1 MTRLAASAVRSLAA
15 AGGPDGLAS
24 VELAI
29 RTAMHRLGGS
39 LLEELL
45 SLDPGQRG
53 PRVECG
59 HGHRAA
65 FVGYRGKR
73 LDTVLGPVTV
83 RRAWYHCLSCGG
95 GLAPRDTELGI
106 AGASLSPG
114 LRRMVAR
121 VGARSPFAQGRRD
134 LAELAGIELTAKR
147 VERSTEA
154 DGEMVKATSEA
165 TASAVLAGR
174 VVPFAPADPVER
186 LYVALDGTGVPT
198 VPRDT
203 AGRRGK
209 GPDGRAR
216 TREVKLGCLF
226 TGTGPDERG
235 QPVRDPGS
243 SSYVATLGTAEQFGA
258 LLYAEARRRGAGR
271 AEQLVVLG
279 DGAPWIWGLAA
290 EHFPGAIEIV
300 DLYHAREHLHALSAL
315 VAAALGA
322 DGPGWL
328 ADRLAELDRGDVAA
342 LLAATRQLALPD
354 AQAKEVEKAIGYFE
368 TNRERMRY
376 AQFRALGLFV
386 GSGAVEAGCRAVV
399 AQRLKL
405 SGMRW
410 TVRGASA
417 IVSLRCEDASGRWDE
432 VWKWLHTQTTV
443 A

>member
-1 MTRLAASAVRSLAA
+1 MQK
-15 AGGPDGLAS
+15 
-24 VELAI
+24 
-29 RTAMHRLGGS
+29 LGGS
-39 LLEELL
+39 LLEDLL
-45 SLDPGQRG
+45 ALDTGHRG
-53 PRVECG
+53 PRVDCG
-59 HGHRAA
+59 QGHQAR
-65 FVGYRGKR
+65 FVGYRAKR
-73 LDTVLGPVTV
+73 LDTVVGPAAL
-83 RRAWYHCLSCGG
+83 RRAYYHCPACGSG
-95 GLAPRDTELGI
+95 VVPRDTELGV

-114 LRRMVAR
+114 LARMVAR
-121 VGARSPFAQGRRD
+121 VGVHEPFAQARRD
-134 LAELAGIELTAKR
+134 LAELAGVELTAKR
-147 VERSTEA
+147 VERSAEA
-154 DGEMVKATSEA
+154 DGSRVRASVEREA
-165 TASAVLAGR
+165 AALLAGTLL
-174 VVPFAPADPVER
+174 PLGPTGPVER

-226 TGTGPDERG
+226 TGTGLDERG

-243 SSYVATLGTAEQFGA
+243 SSYVATLGTAEQFGS
-258 LLYAEARRRGAGR
+258 LLYAEARRRGADR
-271 AEQLVVLG
+271 ARQLVVLG
-279 DGAPWIWGLAA
+279 DGAPWIWNLAA

-300 DLYHAREHLHALSAL
+300 DLYHAREHLHALGAL
-315 VAAALGA
+315 VAPALGA

-328 ADRLAELDRGDVAA
+328 AERLAELDRGDVAA
-342 LLAATRQLALPD
+342 LLVATRHLVLPD
-354 AQAKEVEKAIGYFE
+354 AQAAEVEKALGYFE

-410 TVRGASA
+410 TVRGAAA
-417 IVSLRCEDASGRWDE
+417 IVSLRCQEASGRWEE
-432 VWKWLHTQTTV
+432 VWGRVHTQMSV